1 MNNISNLA
9 VVQTDNIGVQVTIS
23 EFTVIRPQV
32 SIGNG
37 VVIHPHVVIESGV
50 HIGDN
55 VEIFP
60 GAYLGKEPKGAG
72 ALAREPHFE
81 RSVYI
86 GDNCSIGPNA
96 VIYYDVTVG
105 NNTLIGDGASI
116 RELCKIG
123 EYCLIGR
130 YVTVN
135 YNTRIGDWTKVIDL
149 SHITGNCIIGNNV
162 FVSTCVA
169 MTNDNSMGRSLF
181 NKERIVG
188 PQVEDFATIGAGA
201 CLLPGVKIGKNA
213 LVGAGAVVTRDV
225 PANAVVMGVPAGIVR
240 YIEPRDGR

>member
-96 VIYYDVTVG
+96 VIYCDVNVG

-116 RELCKIG
+116 REQCRIG
-123 EYCLIGR
+123 SYSTIGR
-130 YVTVN
+130 NVVIN
-135 YNTRIGDWTKVIDL
+135 YNT
-149 SHITGNCIIGNNV
+149 IIGNYTKIMDSAIVTGNTIIGDCV
-162 FVSTCVA
+162 FISMGVSMA
-169 MTNDNSMGRSLF
+169 NDNSLGRKPY
-181 NKERIVG
+181 NEEVVHGPCIKDYATVG
-188 PQVEDFATIGAGA
+188 VGAV
-201 CLLPGVKIGKNA
+201 LLPRIRVGTNA
-213 LVGAGAVVTRDV
+213 LVAAGAVVTRDV
-225 PANAVVMGVPAGIVR
+225 PANAVVMGVPAQVVR
-240 YIEPRDGR
+240 YIEPRDGK